1 MYKHF
6 SFVLNYK
13 LQHARITV
21 LESFQ
26 QFIIFYIYSL
36 LSFIKYISTIFGKV
50 LITMFSRLSM
60 GFSTSVRAKLKDY
73 SINMDGNIMDLD
85 ER

>member
-1 MYKHF
+1 
-6 SFVLNYK
+6 
-13 LQHARITV
+13 
-21 LESFQ
+21 
-26 QFIIFYIYSL
+26 
-36 LSFIKYISTIFGKV
+36 
-50 LITMFSRLSM
+50 M